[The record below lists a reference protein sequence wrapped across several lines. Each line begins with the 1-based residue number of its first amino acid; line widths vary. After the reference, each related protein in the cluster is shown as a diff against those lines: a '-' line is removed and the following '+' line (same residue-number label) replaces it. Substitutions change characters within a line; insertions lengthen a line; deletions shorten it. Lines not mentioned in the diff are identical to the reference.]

1 MRLMGADSN
10 GSSTKRI
17 SGRKRVLSFMS
28 QFSSSHRDLSK
39 SPPSS
44 SANSTP
50 ASSPPRDDSP
60 VSLGSFDNQNSKNH
74 SKVSRPTDAAKPVPP
89 AAHSELEPFP
99 TLPTSDLS
107 TSSFVQRPGTPPRA
121 QTFSAPDADA
131 SPVNGSPL
139 STSGSPAA
147 GRRRQRNNSQRPR
160 SLVQTYQPPL
170 MDVTEDTIP
179 ELQPIF
185 TFLNSHAN
193 KLYQEGYFL
202 KLDDQNTQG
211 RPNPDRTWTECF
223 AQLVGT
229 VLSLWD
235 AAELDAAGEDGE
247 VLPKF
252 INLTDASIKMIES
265 LPTRSNDEQPLQN
278 ILSISTA
285 GRNRYLLHFNSHQSL
300 IQWTAG
306 IRLAMYEH
314 STLQEAYT
322 GALIAGKGKS
332 LNNINIVME
341 RARYKTEAWVRV
353 RFGAGVPWR
362 RCWCVIT
369 PPDEKEF
376 QKQQKELK
384 KRAPYNR
391 SAVPTLKG
399 DIKFY
404 DTKVEGK
411 KQKKAKPIA
420 SITDSYSAYA
430 IYPQAKSL
438 VDAST
443 LLKIEGNITIHSEPP
458 SSTEGFVFIMPE
470 TQPMVSGFE
479 MLLRFLFP
487 TWDTFGLYGRPGR
500 LVASVLDSR
509 SLMFAMPKHKRYGY
523 MDIQDV
529 SGLILTEGS
538 SSWSEREWRKQM
550 KELTG
555 QKMNSVDDSAEPSKS
570 HSRSNSR
577 MSNRLSF
584 NGNGSP
590 GQPAPR
596 ARVGFADGG
605 QASTITAVPSDP
617 NMHNYTAF
625 RPQQAPGG
633 FDKDPYMNSNGQRQP
648 IAMRSIMRD
657 RAGTMEGMSSDDEQ
671 LSRNTP
677 PPLESMRNLQTP
689 EPVSQPPAFNHGPRS
704 HPVSKPYHSPEL
716 RQANSR
722 LSNSTL
728 SHLANAGGL
737 AAPTQGHPDGAH
749 PEGRSGVD
757 NAAFAQ
763 PSVHPHASPIGANA
777 NENGLNEAM
786 RPPGSAPPA
795 MPHLSQQRSRPQL
808 AQPGYGPPPSP
819 GPRSPMP
826 PNHQQG
832 GPGGALQPPYGSNF
846 SRPDGTQTPPIGG
859 PGRAPTPDMRSP
871 GYGQPPPQF
880 LREQRPQTP
889 TADTSAGRGGQ
900 VEMSPPIHRKPVAE
914 RTPPSEQAIHRQ
926 YSERSVAS
934 SRYDDGSSVASPD
947 YASTHKSAETQESV
961 ERPRAGVLK
970 TVGSEPPVP
979 PVPNAS
985 GYDIPEVDFGRTINY
1000 GASPRKQ
1007 PATVVNP
1014 DGHRP
1019 YSPAMAAHHDADDMG
1034 DAGRAPW
1041 QSETSRGGHSRTP
1054 SNQAYMR
1061 RSKTPEPFAGRRRS
1075 SQDFMTHLR
1084 RKSADLLQGPG
1095 SRGANHGFDMG
1106 GSSEMPSHMSAREQE
1121 QIARMTGA
1129 PLVNMTG
1136 GGGGNRPQSPGGGGL
1151 LATID
1156 ARERERQQMKQGLNS
1171 QAVQHAAYRQQ
1182 QQMHQ
1187 QSPFPQQGY
1196 SQPMHGQPGWNP
1208 NPNSMGRGG
1217 GPGPYGPP
1225 RPQQQPPYGGGPMP
1239 PHQGG
1244 GYRPMPAPPGRM
1256 RQAAPP
1262 PLGPMPPVPHGQFGG
1277 GSRPQ
1282 SPASPYG
1289 PRPQPG
1295 YRPQH
1300 QGHAF

>member
-1 MRLMGADSN
+1 
-10 GSSTKRI
+10 
-17 SGRKRVLSFMS
+17 
-28 QFSSSHRDLSK
+28 
-39 SPPSS
+39 
-44 SANSTP
+44 
-50 ASSPPRDDSP
+50 
-60 VSLGSFDNQNSKNH
+60 
-74 SKVSRPTDAAKPVPP
+74 
-89 AAHSELEPFP
+89 
-99 TLPTSDLS
+99 
-107 TSSFVQRPGTPPRA
+107 
-121 QTFSAPDADA
+121 
-131 SPVNGSPL
+131 
-139 STSGSPAA
+139 
-147 GRRRQRNNSQRPR
+147 
-160 SLVQTYQPPL
+160 

-322 GALIAGKGKS
+322 GALIAGKGKT

-341 RARYKTEAWVRV
+341 RAKFKTEEWVRV

-369 PPDEKEF
+369 PPDEKEY
-376 QKQQKELK
+376 QKQLKELK
-384 KRAPYNR
+384 KRSPYDR
-391 SAVPTLKG
+391 SPVPNLKG

-470 TQPMVSGFE
+470 NHPMVSGFE

-487 TWDTFGLYGRPGR
+487 TWDTFNLYGRPGR
-500 LVASVLDSR
+500 LVASVLDPR
-509 SLMFAMPKHKRYGY
+509 SLMFAMPKSKRYGY

-538 SSWSEREWRKQM
+538 SSWSEREWRKQL

-555 QKMNSVDDSAEPSKS
+555 QKMNSMDDSPEPKS
-570 HSRSNSR
+570 HSRNNSRSNSR
-577 MSNRLSF
+577 LSNRLSA
-584 NGNGSP
+584 GNGSP
-590 GQPAPR
+590 SQQPKP
-596 ARVGFADGG
+596 RVGFADEGPS
-605 QASTITAVPSDP
+605 AMNTANPSGP
-617 NMHNYTAF
+617 NTHGYGAF
-625 RPQQAPGG
+625 RPQPVGG
-633 FDKDPYMNSNGQRQP
+633 FDNDPYMNANGQRQP

-657 RAGTMEGMSSDDEQ
+657 RAGTLEGMSSDDEQ

-677 PPLESMRNLQTP
+677 PPLETLRNLQTP

-704 HPVSKPYHSPEL
+704 RPVSKPYHSPDL
-716 RQANSR
+716 RKANSR

-728 SHLANAGGL
+728 SHMVKAGGL
-737 AAPTQGHPDGAH
+737 ALPSGDHPGGPH
-749 PEGRSGVD
+749 SEGRRDGD

-777 NENGLNEAM
+777 NENGPNEAM
-786 RPPGSAPPA
+786 RPPGSALPA
-795 MPHLSQQRSRPQL
+795 IPLLNQQMSRPQL
-808 AQPGYGPPPSP
+808 AQPGYGPPPNP
-819 GPRSPMP
+819 GPHSPMP
-826 PNHQQG
+826 PNYQQG
-832 GPGGALQPPYGSNF
+832 GPGGGPLQPPYNNF
-846 SRPDGTQTPPIGG
+846 SRPDGARTPPMGG
-859 PGRAPTPDMRSP
+859 PGRVPTPETRGR

-880 LREQRPQTP
+880 RDQRPHTT
-889 TADTSAGRGGQ
+889 TADASAARGGQ
-900 VEMSPPIHRKPVAE
+900 LETSPPIHRKPVGG
-914 RTPPSEQAIHRQ
+914 RTPASEQPIHRQ
-926 YSERSVAS
+926 FSERSVAS
-934 SRYDDGSSVASPD
+934 SRYDDGSSVTSPD
-947 YASTHKSAETQESV
+947 YASTHKSSETQESV
-961 ERPRAGVLK
+961 DRPRAGVLK

-979 PVPNAS
+979 PVPNA
-985 GYDIPEVDFGRTINY
+985 GYDIPDVNFGPTMNY

-1007 PATVVNP
+1007 PATLVNP
-1014 DGHRP
+1014 DGHQP
-1019 YSPAMAAHHDADDMG
+1019 YSPAMAARHNADDMD
-1034 DAGRAPW
+1034 DAGRGLRQPGAG
-1041 QSETSRGGHSRTP
+1041 QGGHNRTP

-1061 RSKTPEPFAGRRRS
+1061 RSKTPEPFVGRRRS
-1075 SQDFMTHLR
+1075 SQDLLTHLR
-1084 RKSADLLQGPG
+1084 RNSADLLQRPG
-1095 SRGANHGFDMG
+1095 SRGANHALDI
-1106 GSSEMPSHMSAREQE
+1106 GSSGEMASHLSAREQE

-1129 PLVNMTG
+1129 PLVNVAG
-1136 GGGGNRPQSPGGGGL
+1136 GGGGTRPQSPGGGL
-1151 LATID
+1151 LGTIE
-1156 ARERERQQMKQGLNS
+1156 ARERERQHMKQGLNN
-1171 QAVQHAAYRQQ
+1171 QAVQHAAHPQQ

-1187 QSPFPQQGY
+1187 QPPFPQQGY
-1196 SQPMHGQPGWNP
+1196 SQPIYAQPGWQP
-1208 NPNSMGRGG
+1208 NNMGRGG
-1217 GPGPYGPP
+1217 GPGPYGLP
-1225 RPQQQPPYGGGPMP
+1225 RPQQQPPYGGAPMP
-1239 PHQGG
+1239 PQQGG

-1256 RQAAPP
+1256 RQGPPP
-1262 PLGPMPPVPHGQFGG
+1262 PLGPMPPLPHGQFGG

-1295 YRPQH
+1295 YRPPH